1 MPNFQKRVNF
11 LINFDSKKTLNE
23 NNFLF
28 EDSLS
33 GKPKTKIYSF
43 KPKQSSIQD
52 KTYVKEP
59 TNVEILRTRG
69 VEYLK
74 SWLEQANLDELS
86 KYTLYLKPQPPKQI
100 ETTIIPSGWD
110 VTKTEGI
117 KWALP
122 YDSSRAQIS
131 ICVGRGVRNTTLTKG
146 IYEVCNCGESNK
158 YSDYIYRSD
167 DAGSDFGKFVKKP
180 GLNNKIDYWTKEE
193 DTKTFSDNLS
203 PNLKN
208 SSNLETKTGESIGT
222 PNCLG
227 KQGYDFLFEI
237 YTQDLNDWNSNYKF
251 YEDLQSLILI
261 TAIITAIATG
271 GLSGLLYGGLVDLAA
286 VKVKMDQ
293 AKSESNP
300 YLKRE
305 NELEAGILLAWAFLP
320 PTIWAA
326 GGLSKTIV
334 GGLIRKI
341 LKGVKLDGPDRLLR
355 LKVLRLLRGADRD
368 ILLNFTKSRFRYF
381 LSRPGK
387 LGLLSLFISL
397 KLTVKSWKIGFTLGI
412 VGGAFVTIQQLGNWL
427 GINLF
432 GADKDMG
439 PLKKIPKTEKNMD
452 NIFEDLKNQQIPKKT
467 KEVIYSELKNW
478 DEERLKNLNKRLEG
492 ILGNENQVLEKYGK
506 ESFDTTG
513 VRLDVDLSDL
523 ELK

>member
-1 MPNFQKRVNF
+1 MSKFQKRVNF

-33 GKPKTKIYSF
+33 GKPETKIYNF

-59 TNVEILRTRG
+59 TNVEILRIRG

-74 SWLEQANLDELS
+74 SWLEQANSDELS
-86 KYTLYLKPQPPKQI
+86 RYTLYLKPLPPKQL
-100 ETTIIPSGWD
+100 ETTILPSNSD

-193 DTKTFSDNLS
+193 DTKTFSDNVS
-203 PNLKN
+203 PILKN

-341 LKGVKLDGPDRLLR
+341 LKGVKL
-355 LKVLRLLRGADRD
+355 
-368 ILLNFTKSRFRYF
+368 
-381 LSRPGK
+381 PGH
-387 LGLLSLFISL
+387 L
-397 KLTVKSWKIGFTLGI
+397 
-412 VGGAFVTIQQLGNWL
+412 
-427 GINLF
+427 
-432 GADKDMG
+432 
-439 PLKKIPKTEKNMD
+439 
-452 NIFEDLKNQQIPKKT
+452 
-467 KEVIYSELKNW
+467 
-478 DEERLKNLNKRLEG
+478 
-492 ILGNENQVLEKYGK
+492 
-506 ESFDTTG
+506 
-513 VRLDVDLSDL
+513 
-523 ELK
+523 